1 MSFRRES
8 GCFEMFQKAGMFLKF
23 SKVLMSAA
31 LLCAAMGISACGE
44 EVEKATGSENAAVSE
59 TVSSKVSE
67 KGPCGEA
74 RVSRGGLKLCEAEG
88 VSVLMYHMIG
98 DEPDNGAILTEK
110 NFRRQLEL
118 IRAGGFHPI
127 SMEELYAYVTEG
139 APLPE
144 KPVCIT
150 FDDGYADNYSI
161 VYPLMK
167 EYGYPWTVF
176 VITGDV
182 GKPNRMTWE
191 QLSEM
196 AESRAVTIASHTA
209 THPEL
214 AQISPAAA
222 RADLETAQKALRDR
236 LGIENHWL
244 AYPYG
249 SYNAEVMEIVK
260 SLGIRMV
267 VTSDGGR
274 VHKGDSPYRLRRAWI
289 GNEVGDDNYL
299 ERLTVDNYTPV
310 Y

>member
-1 MSFRRES
+1 MLFRRES
-8 GCFEMFQKAGMFLKF
+8 EILDCGAGMFLGV
-23 SKVLMSAA
+23 SKILMTAA
-31 LLCAAMGISACGE
+31 LVCAALGISACGE
-44 EVEKATGSENAAVSE
+44 EAEK
-59 TVSSKVSE
+59 TVSVSE
-67 KGPCGEA
+67 KSSVSESAAPKVSPKGPRGEA
-74 RVSRGGLKLCEAEG
+74 RVSREGVTLCEAEG

-150 FDDGYADNYSI
+150 FDDGYTDNYSI

-222 RADLETAQKALRDR
+222 RVDLETAQKALRDR

-289 GNEVGDDNYL
+289 GNEVTDDNYL
-299 ERLTVDNYTPV
+299 ERLTRDDYTPV

>member
-1 MSFRRES
+1 MR
-8 GCFEMFQKAGMFLKF
+8 AGKYLG
-23 SKVLMSAA
+23 VAA
-31 LLCAAMGISACGE
+31 LLCVALGILACGE
-44 EVEKATGSENAAVSE
+44 DAAKKEATPAVS
-59 TVSSKVSE
+59 VSASDTAWPK
-67 KGPCGEA
+67 GEA
-74 RVSRGGLKLCEAEG
+74 RVSREG
-88 VSVLMYHMIG
+88 MALSVPEGISVLMYHMIG
-98 DEPDNGAILTEK
+98 DEPDNGAILTEA

-118 IRAGGFHPI
+118 IRAQGFHPI
-127 SMEELYAYVTEG
+127 SMTELYAYVTEG

-150 FDDGYADNYSI
+150 FDDGYKDNYTI

-191 QLSEM
+191 DLSDM
-196 AESRAVTIASHTA
+196 AKSGAVTIASHTA
-209 THPEL
+209 THPKLSE
-214 AQISPAAA
+214 ISREAA
-222 RADLETAQKALRDR
+222 RSDLETAQKALKDH

-249 SYNAEVMEIVK
+249 SYDDEVAKIAK
-260 SLGIRMV
+260 DIGIRMV

-289 GNEVGDDNYL
+289 GNEVSDDNYL
-299 ERLTVDNYTPV
+299 ERLTRDDYTPV
-310 Y
+310 S